1 MKINHQSKV
10 LIFQFFFFFSQRRC
24 ILNCRTVEAI
34 ATARAL
40 EFSLEVD
47 VILTILKGDSKIVI
61 NSQKT
66 RLA

>member
-10 LIFQFFFFFSQRRC
+10 LIFQKTISQRRC
-24 ILNCRTVEAI
+24 TLDRRIVEAI

-47 VILTILKGDSKIVI
+47 VVLTMLEGDLEIVI

>member
-1 MKINHQSKV
+1 MKINHQPKV
-10 LIFQFFFFFSQRRC
+10 LIFQKTISQRRC
-24 ILNCRTVEAI
+24 ILDRRIVEAI

-47 VILTILKGDSKIVI
+47 VVLTMLEGDLEIVI

-66 RLA
+66 RLD